1 MFLCGGITGNEKKI
15 SDRNIGGQVNEF
27 QRDTFSGNHCSGFP
41 LYDVFARISVPGLW
55 WEEGSAWH
63 CAVSGR
69 GVAGFHYGSAGG
81 ILSEGDS
88 VSDIGKLVT
97 GNSCQY
103 AGGYPACMEEKYFIK
118 HCFGDDLLYGI
129 DTGGILAKA
138 RC

>member
-15 SDRNIGGQVNEF
+15 SDRSIGGQVNEF

-81 ILSEGDS
+81 
-88 VSDIGKLVT
+88 
-97 GNSCQY
+97 
-103 AGGYPACMEEKYFIK
+103 YPACMEEKYFIK